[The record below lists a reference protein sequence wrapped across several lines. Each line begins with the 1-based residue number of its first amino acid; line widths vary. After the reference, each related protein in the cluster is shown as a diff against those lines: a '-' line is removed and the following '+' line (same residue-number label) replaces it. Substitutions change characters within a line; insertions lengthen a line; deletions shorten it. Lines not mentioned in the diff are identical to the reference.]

1 MITSMTS
8 LTHLLAPHRLHING
22 QSVAGHRLQIRK
34 KCSISSQ
41 KEEAGNWIQRN
52 LGNRLF

>member
-1 MITSMTS
+1 MTS